1 MNTHILSE
9 TLSFLDI
16 NKYQDFCG
24 QVALLNSCE
33 HREQILTHWLLNTDY
48 QKRTEK
54 ELGETWTLRTRNGL
68 PHSNNFPTE
77 DSDSCKIW
85 KKLGVPHKKNLPA
98 TKAKR
103 SRNGIGVVSLTD
115 KEISQLWSRGTLK
128 IGFGMGFFI
137 DFMDQP

>member
-16 NKYQDFCG
+16 NKFQDFCG
-24 QVALLNSCE
+24 RVALVNSCE
-33 HREQILTHWLLNTDY
+33 HWLWNTNY
-48 QKRTEK
+48 QKNRKRT
-54 ELGETWTLRTRNGL
+54 WRTTNGL